1 MVQKILLGVLITFFF
16 YVFIEL
22 MLLIDGY
29 KETLTYWLYK
39 DLKPHFKTY
48 KTMKFNIKAFK
59 YAMQYVAYP
68 TLFFCL
74 LVFLWFLDI
83 KIMYDWITNKEGFPA
98 FCRIIIFF
106 IEIFVFYK
114 AYVNRIEEINKE
126 ERAKELGLLEPPV
139 LTKNRQDNYETCTSL
154 YNLAPFNTRNAYSKY
169 NMEVYDKTKT
179 GDDGYYYLLH
189 VKEIN
194 TKSN

>member
-1 MVQKILLGVLITFFF
+1 MEIFVGILI
-16 YVFIEL
+16 FISIIL
-22 MLLIDGY
+22 VIIDDTATSYDGLVSY
-29 KETLTYWLYK
+29 KFHNK
-39 DLKPHFKTY
+39 FIPFLKKH

-139 LTKNRQDNYETCTSL
+139 LTKNKQGDYETCTSL
-154 YNLAPFNTRNAYSKY
+154 YNLAPFNTRTGYSKY
-169 NMEVYDKTKT
+169 DMEVYDKTKT

-194 TKSN
+194 TKTN